1 MKKLSKYLLISA
13 LTLGL
18 VNPVFAQEETT
29 TEEEVTTEAVSDT
42 TVEETVDETVSDGL
56 DETEDVTDEITEAPA
71 QYVIE
76 NSSTRKFVFDNEEVV
91 PQPWEQVKDAAA
103 ATEAEDGL
111 KDMNI
116 EWGRLNTDLYSSD
129 EVVYEAGTPVFR
141 VVNHDTKNTSDFA
154 IFGTIT
160 YPGAETYGH
169 VAAQYVHSEGFTYV
183 ENAGTE
189 SVDVFTQAE
198 AFKSPALENAT
209 ARLNP
214 ALDDELPPLTE
225 QPLFT
230 ENAEGVFELTPKAD
244 EETTAEESEDTTA
257 EGDETSEESED
268 TTAEGDETLEES
280 EDTTAEGDETS
291 EETEDTTAEG
301 DETSEETEDTTAE
314 GDETSEETED
324 TTAEGDETSE
334 ETEDTTAEGDETSE
348 EAEEK
353 TYKVAEGDTL
363 NKIAKEFGVTVEAL
377 KAANNLTDDNI
388 FVGQTL
394 KIPAEGETED
404 TGNAEETPTLSVSQE
419 TSVITTT
426 TKDGKSLPQTGERN
440 ATIVIVGA
448 LVLAGLGVALIT
460 FNKKKDNK

>member
-1 MKKLSKYLLISA
+1 MEVLKMKKLSKYLLISA

-18 VNPVFAQEETT
+18 VNPVFAQEDTT
-29 TEEEVTTEAVSDT
+29 IDEEVPTEEVSDT
-42 TVEETVDETVSDGL
+42 TAEETVAETVSDGL
-56 DETEDVTDEITEAPA
+56 DETEDVTDEMTEATA
-71 QYVIE
+71 QYVIV
-76 NSSTRKFVFDNEEVV
+76 NSSTRKFVFDNEEVA

-116 EWGRLNTDLYSSD
+116 EWGRLNTDLYSGD
-129 EVVYEAGTPVFR
+129 EVLYEAGTPVFR

-169 VAAQYVHSEGFTYV
+169 VAAQYVDSEGFTYV
-183 ENAGTE
+183 EDAGTE

-198 AFKSPALENAT
+198 AFKSAILENAT
-209 ARLNP
+209 ERLNP
-214 ALDDELPPLTE
+214 ALDDELAALTE

-257 EGDETSEESED
+257 EGDETTEESED
-268 TTAEGDETLEES
+268 TTAEGDESTEES
-280 EDTTAEGDETS
+280 EDTTAEG
-291 EETEDTTAEG
+291 EETTVEG
-301 DETSEETEDTTAE
+301 DETAETTEETSSETSDESEATASEEQTHE
-314 GDETSEETED
+314 
-324 TTAEGDETSE
+324 
-334 ETEDTTAEGDETSE
+334 
-348 EAEEK
+348 
-353 TYKVAEGDTL
+353 VVEGDTL
-363 NKIAKEFGVTVEAL
+363 NKIAEKYGVTVEAL

-394 KIPAEGETED
+394 KIPAKGGNEGTTTTSED
-404 TGNAEETPTLSVSQE
+404 TPTQTETTTLAVSQE

>member
-29 TEEEVTTEAVSDT
+29 TEEEVPTEAVSDT
-42 TVEETVDETVSDGL
+42 TVEETIAETVSDGL
-56 DETEDVTDEITEAPA
+56 DETEDVTDEMTEATA
-71 QYVIE
+71 QYVIV
-76 NSSTRKFVFDNEEVV
+76 NSSTRKFVFDNEEVA

-116 EWGRLNTDLYSSD
+116 EWGRLNTDLYSGD
-129 EVVYEAGTPVFR
+129 EVLYEAGTPVFR

-154 IFGTIT
+154 VFGTIT

-169 VAAQYVHSEGFTYV
+169 VAAQYVDSEGFTYV
-183 ENAGTE
+183 EDAGTE

-198 AFKSPALENAT
+198 AFKSAILENAT
-209 ARLNP
+209 ERLNP
-214 ALDDELPPLTE
+214 TLDDELPPLTE

-230 ENAEGVFELTPKAD
+230 ENAEGVFELTPNAD
-244 EETTAEESEDTTA
+244 EETTAEGEETTDTTAEGDESTEESEDTTA
-257 EGDETSEESED
+257 EGDESTEESE
-268 TTAEGDETLEES
+268 E
-280 EDTTAEGDETS
+280 TTAEGDETS
-291 EETEDTTAEG
+291 ETTEETSSETSDESETTA
-301 DETSEETEDTTAE
+301 SEEQTHE
-314 GDETSEETED
+314 
-324 TTAEGDETSE
+324 
-334 ETEDTTAEGDETSE
+334 
-348 EAEEK
+348 
-353 TYKVAEGDTL
+353 VVEGDTL
-363 NKIAKEFGVTVEAL
+363 NKIAEKYGVTVEAL

-394 KIPAEGETED
+394 NIPAKGGNEGT
-404 TGNAEETPTLSVSQE
+404 TTAEETPTQTETTTLAVSQE

>member
-1 MKKLSKYLLISA
+1 MEVLKMKKLSKYLLISA

-18 VNPVFAQEETT
+18 VNPVFAQEDTT
-29 TEEEVTTEAVSDT
+29 IDEEVPTEEVSDT
-42 TVEETVDETVSDGL
+42 TAEETVAETVSDGL
-56 DETEDVTDEITEAPA
+56 DETEDVTDEMTEATA
-71 QYVIE
+71 QYVIV
-76 NSSTRKFVFDNEEVV
+76 NSSTRKFVFDNEEVA

-116 EWGRLNTDLYSSD
+116 EWGRLNTDLYSGD
-129 EVVYEAGTPVFR
+129 EVLYEAGTPVFR

-183 ENAGTE
+183 EDAGTE

-198 AFKSPALENAT
+198 AFKSAILENAT
-209 ARLNP
+209 ERLNP
-214 ALDDELPPLTE
+214 ALENELPALAE

-230 ENAEGVFELTPKAD
+230 ENAEGVYELTPKAD

-268 TTAEGDETLEES
+268 TTAEGDETS
-280 EDTTAEGDETS
+280 ETTEDTSAEGDETSETTAEGDETTETT
-291 EETEDTTAEG
+291 EETSSKTSAENETTASQEQ
-301 DETSEETEDTTAE
+301 
-314 GDETSEETED
+314 
-324 TTAEGDETSE
+324 
-334 ETEDTTAEGDETSE
+334 
-348 EAEEK
+348 
-353 TYKVAEGDTL
+353 TYDVVEGDTL
-363 NKIAKEFGVTVEAL
+363 NKIAEKHGVTVEAL
-377 KAANNLTDDNI
+377 KAANELTDDNI

-394 KIPAEGETED
+394 KIPAKGGNEGTTTTSED
-404 TGNAEETPTLSVSQE
+404 TPTQTETTTLAVSQE

>member
-1 MKKLSKYLLISA
+1 MKKFSKYLLISA

-29 TEEEVTTEAVSDT
+29 TEEEVPTEAVSDT
-42 TVEETVDETVSDGL
+42 TVEETIAETVSDGL
-56 DETEDVTDEITEAPA
+56 DETEDVTDEMTEATA
-71 QYVIE
+71 QYVIV
-76 NSSTRKFVFDNEEVV
+76 NSSTRKFVFDNEEVA

-116 EWGRLNTDLYSSD
+116 EWGRLNTDLYSGD
-129 EVVYEAGTPVFR
+129 GVLYEAGTPVFR

-169 VAAQYVHSEGFTYV
+169 VAAQYVVTEGFTYV
-183 ENAGTE
+183 EDAGTE

-198 AFKSPALENAT
+198 AFKSSILENAT
-209 ARLNP
+209 ERLNP
-214 ALDDELPPLTE
+214 TLADELPPLTE

-257 EGDETSEESED
+257 EGDEST
-268 TTAEGDETLEES
+268 EES

-291 EETEDTTAEG
+291 ETAEDTTAEGDESTEESEDTTVEGDETTEESEDTTAEG
-301 DETSEETEDTTAE
+301 DETTETTEETSSETSAESETTASEEQ
-314 GDETSEETED
+314 
-324 TTAEGDETSE
+324 
-334 ETEDTTAEGDETSE
+334 
-348 EAEEK
+348 
-353 TYKVAEGDTL
+353 TYKVVEGDTL
-363 NKIAKEFGVTVEAL
+363 NKIAEKYGVTVEEL

-394 KIPAEGETED
+394 KIPAKGGNEGT
-404 TGNAEETPTLSVSQE
+404 TTAEETPTQTETSTLAVSQE

>member
-42 TVEETVDETVSDGL
+42 TVEETVAETVSDGL
-56 DETEDVTDEITEAPA
+56 DEITEAPA

-129 EVVYEAGTPVFR
+129 QVVYEAGTPVFR

-169 VAAQYVHSEGFTYV
+169 VAAQYVDSEGFTYV
-183 ENAGTE
+183 EDAGTE

-257 EGDETSEESED
+257 EGDETSE
-268 TTAEGDETLEES
+268 TTEETS
-280 EDTTAEGDETS
+280 AEGDETS
-291 EETEDTTAEG
+291 ETTTEG
-301 DETSEETEDTTAE
+301 DETTETTEETSSETSAESETTASEEQ
-314 GDETSEETED
+314 
-324 TTAEGDETSE
+324 
-334 ETEDTTAEGDETSE
+334 
-348 EAEEK
+348 
-353 TYKVAEGDTL
+353 TYEVVEGDTL

-394 KIPAEGETED
+394 KIPAKGETED
-404 TGNAEETPTLSVSQE
+404 TTTAEETLTQAETTTLAVSQE

-448 LVLAGLGVALIT
+448 LVIAGLGVALIT

>member
-29 TEEEVTTEAVSDT
+29 TEEEVTNEAVSDT
-42 TVEETVDETVSDGL
+42 TVEETVAETVSDGL
-56 DETEDVTDEITEAPA
+56 DETEDVTDQVTEATA

-76 NSSTRKFVFDNEEVV
+76 NSSTRKFVFDNEEVA
-91 PQPWEQVKDAAA
+91 PQPWEQVQDAAA

-116 EWGRLNTDLYSSD
+116 EWGRLNTDLYSGD

-160 YPGAETYGH
+160 YPGAETFGH
-169 VAAQYVHSEGFTYV
+169 VAAQYVDSEGFTYV

-214 ALDDELPPLTE
+214 ALDNELPPLTE

-257 EGDETSEESED
+257 EGDETSE
-268 TTAEGDETLEES
+268 T
-280 EDTTAEGDETS
+280 
-291 EETEDTTAEG
+291 TEDTTAEG
-301 DETSEETEDTTAE
+301 DETSETTEDTTAE
-314 GDETSEETED
+314 GDETSETTEDTTAEDDETSEETED

>member
-18 VNPVFAQEETT
+18 VNPVFAQEDTT
-29 TEEEVTTEAVSDT
+29 IDKEVPTEEVSDT
-42 TVEETVDETVSDGL
+42 TAEETVAETVSDGL
-56 DETEDVTDEITEAPA
+56 DEVEDESEEEDMTEEVTEAPA
-71 QYVIE
+71 HYMIE

-103 ATEAEDGL
+103 ATEAEDDL

-116 EWGRLNTDLYSSD
+116 EWGRLNTDLYSGD
-129 EVVYEAGTPVFR
+129 EVLYEAGTPVFR

-183 ENAGTE
+183 EDAGTE

-198 AFKSPALENAT
+198 AFKSAILENAT
-209 ARLNP
+209 ERLNP
-214 ALDDELPPLTE
+214 ALVNELPALAE

-230 ENAEGVFELTPKAD
+230 KNAEGVYELTPKAN
-244 EETTAEESEDTTA
+244 EETTTEAEQTTAEENEDTTA
-257 EGDETSEESED
+257 EGDETSETTEG
-268 TTAEGDETLEES
+268 TTAEGETSSETSDES
-280 EDTTAEGDETS
+280 ETTT
-291 EETEDTTAEG
+291 
-301 DETSEETEDTTAE
+301 
-314 GDETSEETED
+314 
-324 TTAEGDETSE
+324 
-334 ETEDTTAEGDETSE
+334 
-348 EAEEK
+348 AEEK

-363 NKIAKEFGVTVEAL
+363 NKIAKEYGVTVEAL

-394 KIPAEGETED
+394 KIPAKDGNEGST
-404 TGNAEETPTLSVSQE
+404 TTAEETPTQTETTTLAVSQE

-460 FNKKKDNK
+460 FNNKKDNK

>member
-29 TEEEVTTEAVSDT
+29 TEEEVTNEAVSDT
-42 TVEETVDETVSDGL
+42 TVEETVAETVSDGL
-56 DETEDVTDEITEAPA
+56 DETEDVTDQVTEATA

-76 NSSTRKFVFDNEEVV
+76 NSSTRKFVFDNEEVA

-116 EWGRLNTDLYSSD
+116 EWGRLNTDLYSGD

-141 VVNHDTKNTSDFA
+141 VVNHGTKNTSDFA

-160 YPGAETYGH
+160 YPGAETFGH
-169 VAAQYVHSEGFTYV
+169 VAAQYVDSEGFTYV
-183 ENAGTE
+183 EDAGTE

-198 AFKSPALENAT
+198 AFKSSALENAT

-225 QPLFT
+225 QLLFT
-230 ENAEGVFELTPKAD
+230 ENAEGVFELTPKVD

-257 EGDETSEESED
+257 EGDETSE
-268 TTAEGDETLEES
+268 TTEETS
-280 EDTTAEGDETS
+280 AEGDETS
-291 EETEDTTAEG
+291 ET
-301 DETSEETEDTTAE
+301 
-314 GDETSEETED
+314 
-324 TTAEGDETSE
+324 
-334 ETEDTTAEGDETSE
+334 TEDTTAEGDETSE
-348 EAEEK
+348 EAEDTTAEGDETSETTEETSAEGDETSEEAEDTTAEGDETSETTEETSAEGDETSEEAEEK
-353 TYKVAEGDTL
+353 TYVVAEGDTL

-394 KIPAEGETED
+394 KIPAKGETED

>member
-42 TVEETVDETVSDGL
+42 TVEETVAETVSDGL
-56 DETEDVTDEITEAPA
+56 DEITEAPA

-129 EVVYEAGTPVFR
+129 QVVYEAGTPVFR

-169 VAAQYVHSEGFTYV
+169 VAAQYVDSEGFTYV
-183 ENAGTE
+183 EDAGTE

-257 EGDETSEESED
+257 EGDETSE
-268 TTAEGDETLEES
+268 TTEETS
-280 EDTTAEGDETS
+280 AEGDETS
-291 EETEDTTAEG
+291 ETTTEG
-301 DETSEETEDTTAE
+301 DETTETTEETSSETSAESETTASEEQ
-314 GDETSEETED
+314 
-324 TTAEGDETSE
+324 
-334 ETEDTTAEGDETSE
+334 
-348 EAEEK
+348 
-353 TYKVAEGDTL
+353 TYEVVEGDTL

-394 KIPAEGETED
+394 KIPAKGETED
-404 TGNAEETPTLSVSQE
+404 TTTAEETLTQAETTTLAVSQE

>member
-1 MKKLSKYLLISA
+1 MKKISKYLLISA

-42 TVEETVDETVSDGL
+42 TVEETVAETVSDGL
-56 DETEDVTDEITEAPA
+56 DETEEVTEATA
-71 QYVIE
+71 QYVIV
-76 NSSTRKFVFDNEEVV
+76 NSSTRKFVFDNEEVA

-116 EWGRLNTDLYSSD
+116 EWGRLNTDLYSGD

-160 YPGAETYGH
+160 YPGAETFGH
-169 VAAQYVHSEGFTYV
+169 VAAQYVDSEGFTYV
-183 ENAGTE
+183 EDAGTE

-214 ALDDELPPLTE
+214 ALDNELPPLTE

-230 ENAEGVFELTPKAD
+230 ENAEGVFELTPKEN
-244 EETTAEESEDTTA
+244 EETTV
-257 EGDETSEESED
+257 
-268 TTAEGDETLEES
+268 EES

-301 DETSEETEDTTAE
+301 DETSEESEDTTAE
-314 GDETSEETED
+314 GDETSETTEETSSETSAESE
-324 TTAEGDETSE
+324 TTASE
-334 ETEDTTAEGDETSE
+334 EQ
-348 EAEEK
+348 

-363 NKIAKEFGVTVEAL
+363 NKIAKEYGVTVEAL

-404 TGNAEETPTLSVSQE
+404 TGNAEETPTQTETTTLSVSQE

>member
-1 MKKLSKYLLISA
+1 MEVLKMKKLSKYLLISA

-18 VNPVFAQEETT
+18 VNPVFAQEDTT
-29 TEEEVTTEAVSDT
+29 IDEEVPTEEVSDT
-42 TVEETVDETVSDGL
+42 TAEETVAETVSDGL
-56 DETEDVTDEITEAPA
+56 DETEDVTDEMTEATA
-71 QYVIE
+71 QYVIV
-76 NSSTRKFVFDNEEVV
+76 NSSTRKFVFDNEEVA

-116 EWGRLNTDLYSSD
+116 EWGRLNTDLYSGD
-129 EVVYEAGTPVFR
+129 EVLYEAGTPVFR

-183 ENAGTE
+183 EDAGTE

-198 AFKSPALENAT
+198 AFKSAILENAT
-209 ARLNP
+209 ERLNP
-214 ALDDELPPLTE
+214 ALENELPALAE

-268 TTAEGDETLEES
+268 TTAEGDETS
-280 EDTTAEGDETS
+280 ETTEDTSAEGDETSETTAEGDETTETT
-291 EETEDTTAEG
+291 EETSSKTSAENETTASQEQ
-301 DETSEETEDTTAE
+301 
-314 GDETSEETED
+314 
-324 TTAEGDETSE
+324 
-334 ETEDTTAEGDETSE
+334 
-348 EAEEK
+348 
-353 TYKVAEGDTL
+353 TYDVVEGDTL
-363 NKIAKEFGVTVEAL
+363 NKIAEKHGVTVEAL
-377 KAANNLTDDNI
+377 KAANELTDDNI

-394 KIPAEGETED
+394 KIPAKGGNEGTTTTSED
-404 TGNAEETPTLSVSQE
+404 TPTQTETTTLAVSQE

>member
-1 MKKLSKYLLISA
+1 MEVLKMKKLSKYLLISA

-18 VNPVFAQEETT
+18 VNPVFAQEDTT
-29 TEEEVTTEAVSDT
+29 IDEEVPTEEVSDT
-42 TVEETVDETVSDGL
+42 TAEETVAETVSDGL
-56 DETEDVTDEITEAPA
+56 DETEDVTDEMTEATA
-71 QYVIE
+71 QYVIV
-76 NSSTRKFVFDNEEVV
+76 NSSTRKFVFDNEEVA

-116 EWGRLNTDLYSSD
+116 EWGRLNTDLYSGD
-129 EVVYEAGTPVFR
+129 EVLYEAGTPVFR

-183 ENAGTE
+183 EDACTE
-189 SVDVFTQAE
+189 SLDVFTQAE
-198 AFKSPALENAT
+198 AFKSAILENAT
-209 ARLNP
+209 ERLNP
-214 ALDDELPPLTE
+214 ALENELPALAE

-268 TTAEGDETLEES
+268 TTAEGDETS
-280 EDTTAEGDETS
+280 ETTEDTSAEGDETSETTAEGDETTETT
-291 EETEDTTAEG
+291 EETSSKTSAENETTASQEQ
-301 DETSEETEDTTAE
+301 
-314 GDETSEETED
+314 
-324 TTAEGDETSE
+324 
-334 ETEDTTAEGDETSE
+334 
-348 EAEEK
+348 
-353 TYKVAEGDTL
+353 TYDVVEGDTL
-363 NKIAKEFGVTVEAL
+363 NKIAEKHGVTVEAL
-377 KAANNLTDDNI
+377 KAANELTDDNI

-394 KIPAEGETED
+394 KIPAKGGNEGTTTTSED
-404 TGNAEETPTLSVSQE
+404 TPTQTETTTLAVSQE

>member
-1 MKKLSKYLLISA
+1 MEVLKMKKLSKYLLISA

-18 VNPVFAQEETT
+18 VNPVFAQEDTT
-29 TEEEVTTEAVSDT
+29 IDEEVPTEEVSDT
-42 TVEETVDETVSDGL
+42 TAEETVAETVSDGL
-56 DETEDVTDEITEAPA
+56 DETEDVTDEMTEATA
-71 QYVIE
+71 QYVIV
-76 NSSTRKFVFDNEEVV
+76 NSSTRKFVFDNEEVA

-116 EWGRLNTDLYSSD
+116 EWGRLNTDLYSGD
-129 EVVYEAGTPVFR
+129 EVLYEAGTPVFR

-183 ENAGTE
+183 EDAGTE

-198 AFKSPALENAT
+198 AFKSAILENAT
-209 ARLNP
+209 ERLNP
-214 ALDDELPPLTE
+214 ALENELPALAE

-268 TTAEGDETLEES
+268 TTAEGDETS
-280 EDTTAEGDETS
+280 ETTEDTSAEGDETSETTAEGDETTETT
-291 EETEDTTAEG
+291 EETSSETSAENETTASQEQ
-301 DETSEETEDTTAE
+301 
-314 GDETSEETED
+314 
-324 TTAEGDETSE
+324 
-334 ETEDTTAEGDETSE
+334 
-348 EAEEK
+348 
-353 TYKVAEGDTL
+353 TYDVVEGDTL
-363 NKIAKEFGVTVEAL
+363 NKIAEKHGVTVEAL
-377 KAANNLTDDNI
+377 KAANELTDDNI

-394 KIPAEGETED
+394 KIPAKGGNEGTTTTSED
-404 TGNAEETPTLSVSQE
+404 TPTQTETTTLAVSQE

>member
-42 TVEETVDETVSDGL
+42 TVEETVAETVSDGL
-56 DETEDVTDEITEAPA
+56 DETEDVTDEIIEAPA

-76 NSSTRKFVFDNEEVV
+76 NSSTRKFVFDNEEVA

-169 VAAQYVHSEGFTYV
+169 VAAQYVDSEGFTYI
-183 ENAGTE
+183 EDAGTE

-198 AFKSPALENAT
+198 AFKSAALENAT

-214 ALDDELPPLTE
+214 ALDNELPPLTE

-230 ENAEGVFELTPKAD
+230 ENAEGVFELTPKEN
-244 EETTAEESEDTTA
+244 EETTVEESEDTTA
-257 EGDETSEESED
+257 EGDESTEESEE
-268 TTAEGDETLEES
+268 TTAEGDESTEEP

-291 EETEDTTAEG
+291 ETTEETSSETSAESETTA
-301 DETSEETEDTTAE
+301 SEEQ
-314 GDETSEETED
+314 
-324 TTAEGDETSE
+324 
-334 ETEDTTAEGDETSE
+334 
-348 EAEEK
+348 

-363 NKIAKEFGVTVEAL
+363 NKIAKEYGVTVEAL

-404 TGNAEETPTLSVSQE
+404 TGNAEETPTQTETTTLSVSQE

>member
-1 MKKLSKYLLISA
+1 MEVLKMKKLSKYLLISA

-18 VNPVFAQEETT
+18 VNPVFAQEDTT
-29 TEEEVTTEAVSDT
+29 IDEEVPTEEVSDT
-42 TVEETVDETVSDGL
+42 TAEETVAETVSDGL
-56 DETEDVTDEITEAPA
+56 DETEDVTDEMTEATA
-71 QYVIE
+71 QYVIV
-76 NSSTRKFVFDNEEVV
+76 NSSTRKFVFDNEEVA

-116 EWGRLNTDLYSSD
+116 EWGRLNTDLYSGD
-129 EVVYEAGTPVFR
+129 EVLYEAGTPVFR

-183 ENAGTE
+183 EDAGTE

-198 AFKSPALENAT
+198 AFKSAILENAT
-209 ARLNP
+209 ERLNP
-214 ALDDELPPLTE
+214 ALENELPALAE

-230 ENAEGVFELTPKAD
+230 ENAEGVYELTPKAD
-244 EETTAEESEDTTA
+244 EETTTEAEQTTA
-257 EGDETSEESED
+257 
-268 TTAEGDETLEES
+268 
-280 EDTTAEGDETS
+280 

-301 DETSEETEDTTAE
+301 DETSETTEGTTAE
-314 GDETSEETED
+314 GDETTEESED
-324 TTAEGDETSE
+324 TTVEGDETSE
-334 ETEDTTAEGDETSE
+334 TTEGTTAEGETSSE
-348 EAEEK
+348 TSDESETTTAEEK
-353 TYKVAEGDTL
+353 TYKVAKGDTL
-363 NKIAKEFGVTVEAL
+363 NKIAKEYGVTVEAL

-394 KIPAEGETED
+394 KIPAKDGNEGT
-404 TGNAEETPTLSVSQE
+404 TTTAEETPTQTETTTLAVSQE

>member
-29 TEEEVTTEAVSDT
+29 TDEEVPTEAVSSDT
-42 TVEETVDETVSDGL
+42 TVEETIAETVSDGL
-56 DETEDVTDEITEAPA
+56 DETEDATDEMTEATA
-71 QYVIE
+71 QYVIV
-76 NSSTRKFVFDNEEVV
+76 NSSTRKFVFDNEEVA

-116 EWGRLNTDLYSSD
+116 EWGRLNTDLYSGD
-129 EVVYEAGTPVFR
+129 EVLYEAGTPVFR

-169 VAAQYVHSEGFTYV
+169 VAAQYVDTEGFTYV
-183 ENAGTE
+183 EDAGTK

-198 AFKSPALENAT
+198 AFKSATLENAT
-209 ARLNP
+209 ERLNP

-268 TTAEGDETLEES
+268 TTAEGDETS
-280 EDTTAEGDETS
+280 ETTEDTSAEGDETSETTAEGDET
-291 EETEDTTAEG
+291 TETTAEG
-301 DETSEETEDTTAE
+301 DETAETTEETSSETSAESETTASQE
-314 GDETSEETED
+314 Q
-324 TTAEGDETSE
+324 
-334 ETEDTTAEGDETSE
+334 
-348 EAEEK
+348 
-353 TYKVAEGDTL
+353 TYDVVEGDTL
-363 NKIAKEFGVTVEAL
+363 NKIAEKHGVTVEAL
-377 KAANNLTDDNI
+377 KAANELTDDNI

-394 KIPAEGETED
+394 KIPAKGENEGTTTTSED
-404 TGNAEETPTLSVSQE
+404 TPTQTETTTLAVSQE

>member
-29 TEEEVTTEAVSDT
+29 TEEEFTTEAVSDT
-42 TVEETVDETVSDGL
+42 TVEETVAETVSDGL
-56 DETEDVTDEITEAPA
+56 DETEDVTDEITDAPA

-103 ATEAEDGL
+103 VTEAEDGL

-116 EWGRLNTDLYSSD
+116 EWGRLNTDLYISD

-169 VAAQYVHSEGFTYV
+169 VAAQYVDSEGFTYV

-230 ENAEGVFELTPKAD
+230 ENAEGVFELTPKVD

-257 EGDETSEESED
+257 EGDETSEETEE
-268 TTAEGDETLEES
+268 TTAEGDETSEES

-291 EETEDTTAEG
+291 EE
-301 DETSEETEDTTAE
+301 S
-314 GDETSEETED
+314 
-324 TTAEGDETSE
+324 
-334 ETEDTTAEGDETSE
+334 
-348 EAEEK
+348 EEK

>member
-1 MKKLSKYLLISA
+1 MISIKVYGGPKMKKLSKYLLISA

-42 TVEETVDETVSDGL
+42 TVEETVAETVSDGL
-56 DETEDVTDEITEAPA
+56 DETEEVTEATA
-71 QYVIE
+71 QYVIV
-76 NSSTRKFVFDNEEVV
+76 NSSTRKFVFDNEEVA

-116 EWGRLNTDLYSSD
+116 EWGRLNTDLHSGD

-169 VAAQYVHSEGFTYV
+169 VAAQYVDSEGFTYV
-183 ENAGTE
+183 EDAGTE

-198 AFKSPALENAT
+198 AFKSAALENAT

-214 ALDDELPPLTE
+214 ALDNELPPLTE

-230 ENAEGVFELTPKAD
+230 ENAEGVFELTPEEN
-244 EETTAEESEDTTA
+244 EETTVEESEDTTA
-257 EGDETSEESED
+257 EGDESTEESEE
-268 TTAEGDETLEES
+268 TTAEGDESTEEP

-291 EETEDTTAEG
+291 ETTEETSSETSAESETTA
-301 DETSEETEDTTAE
+301 SEEQ
-314 GDETSEETED
+314 
-324 TTAEGDETSE
+324 
-334 ETEDTTAEGDETSE
+334 
-348 EAEEK
+348 

-363 NKIAKEFGVTVEAL
+363 NKIAKEYGVTVEAL

-404 TGNAEETPTLSVSQE
+404 TGNAEETPTQTETTTLSVSQE

>member
-18 VNPVFAQEETT
+18 VNPVFAQEDTT
-29 TEEEVTTEAVSDT
+29 IDEEVSTEEVSDT
-42 TVEETVDETVSDGL
+42 TVEETVAETVSDGL
-56 DETEDVTDEITEAPA
+56 DETEDVTDEMTEAPA
-71 QYVIE
+71 HYMIE
-76 NSSTRKFVFDNEEVV
+76 NSSTRKFVFDNEEVA

-116 EWGRLNTDLYSSD
+116 EWGRLNTDLYSGD
-129 EVVYEAGTPVFR
+129 EVLYEAGTPVFR

-160 YPGAETYGH
+160 YPVAETYGH

-183 ENAGTE
+183 EDAGTE

-198 AFKSPALENAT
+198 AFKSAILENAT
-209 ARLNP
+209 ERLNP
-214 ALDDELPPLTE
+214 ALENELPALAE

-230 ENAEGVFELTPKAD
+230 ENAEGVYELTPKAD
-244 EETTAEESEDTTA
+244 EETTTEAEQTTAEETKGTTA
-257 EGDETSEESED
+257 EGDETTEESED
-268 TTAEGDETLEES
+268 TTV
-280 EDTTAEGDETS
+280 EGDETS
-291 EETEDTTAEG
+291 ETTEGTTSEG
-301 DETSEETEDTTAE
+301 ETSS
-314 GDETSEETED
+314 ETSDESET
-324 TTAEGDETSE
+324 TT
-334 ETEDTTAEGDETSE
+334 
-348 EAEEK
+348 AEEK

-363 NKIAKEFGVTVEAL
+363 NKIAKEYGVTVEAL

-394 KIPAEGETED
+394 KIPAKDGNEGT
-404 TGNAEETPTLSVSQE
+404 TTTAEETPTQTKTTTVAVSQE

>member
-13 LTLGL
+13 MTLGL

-29 TEEEVTTEAVSDT
+29 TEEEVPTEAVSDT
-42 TVEETVDETVSDGL
+42 RVEETMAETVSDGL
-56 DETEDVTDEITEAPA
+56 DETEDVTDEMTEATA
-71 QYVIE
+71 QYVIV
-76 NSSTRKFVFDNEEVV
+76 NSSTRKFVFDNEEVA

-116 EWGRLNTDLYSSD
+116 EWGRLNTDLYSGD
-129 EVVYEAGTPVFR
+129 KVIYEAGTPVFR

-169 VAAQYVHSEGFTYV
+169 VAAQYVDSEGFTYV
-183 ENAGTE
+183 EDAGTE

-198 AFKSPALENAT
+198 AFKSAILENAT
-209 ARLNP
+209 ERLNP
-214 ALDDELPPLTE
+214 VLDDELPPLTE

-257 EGDETSEESED
+257 EGDESTEESED
-268 TTAEGDETLEES
+268 TNAEGDESTEES

-291 EETEDTTAEG
+291 ETTEETSSETSAESETTA
-301 DETSEETEDTTAE
+301 SEEQ
-314 GDETSEETED
+314 
-324 TTAEGDETSE
+324 
-334 ETEDTTAEGDETSE
+334 
-348 EAEEK
+348 
-353 TYKVAEGDTL
+353 TYEVVEGDTL
-363 NKIAKEFGVTVEAL
+363 NKIAEKHGVTVEAL

-394 KIPAEGETED
+394 KIPAKDGNEGT
-404 TGNAEETPTLSVSQE
+404 TTTTEETPTQTETTTLAVSQE

-460 FNKKKDNK
+460 FNKKKR

>member
-1 MKKLSKYLLISA
+1 MKKFSKYLLISA

-29 TEEEVTTEAVSDT
+29 TEEEVPTEAVSDT
-42 TVEETVDETVSDGL
+42 TVEETIAETVSDGL
-56 DETEDVTDEITEAPA
+56 DETEDVTDEMTEATA
-71 QYVIE
+71 QYVIV
-76 NSSTRKFVFDNEEVV
+76 NSSTRKFVFDNEEVA

-116 EWGRLNTDLYSSD
+116 EWGRLNTDLYSGD
-129 EVVYEAGTPVFR
+129 EVLYEAGTPVFR

-169 VAAQYVHSEGFTYV
+169 VAAQYVDTEGFTYV
-183 ENAGTE
+183 EDAGTE

-198 AFKSPALENAT
+198 AFKSAILENAT
-209 ARLNP
+209 ERLNP
-214 ALDDELPPLTE
+214 ALDDELAALTE

-257 EGDETSEESED
+257 EGDEST
-268 TTAEGDETLEES
+268 EES

-291 EETEDTTAEG
+291 ETGEETTVEGDETTEESEDTTAEGEETTETTAEG
-301 DETSEETEDTTAE
+301 DETTETTEETSSEASDESEATASEEQTHE
-314 GDETSEETED
+314 
-324 TTAEGDETSE
+324 
-334 ETEDTTAEGDETSE
+334 
-348 EAEEK
+348 
-353 TYKVAEGDTL
+353 VVEGDTL
-363 NKIAKEFGVTVEAL
+363 NKIAEKHGVTVEAL

-394 KIPAEGETED
+394 KIPAKGGNEGT
-404 TGNAEETPTLSVSQE
+404 TTAEETPTQTETTTLAVSQE

>member
-18 VNPVFAQEETT
+18 VNPVFAQEDTT
-29 TEEEVTTEAVSDT
+29 IDEEVPTEEVSDT
-42 TVEETVDETVSDGL
+42 TAEETVAETVSDGL
-56 DETEDVTDEITEAPA
+56 DETEDVTDEMTEATA
-71 QYVIE
+71 QYVIV
-76 NSSTRKFVFDNEEVV
+76 NSSTRKFVFDNEEVA

-116 EWGRLNTDLYSSD
+116 EWGRLNTDLYSGD
-129 EVVYEAGTPVFR
+129 EVLYEAGTPVFR

-183 ENAGTE
+183 EDAGTE

-198 AFKSPALENAT
+198 AFKSAILENAT
-209 ARLNP
+209 ERLNP
-214 ALDDELPPLTE
+214 ALENELPALAE

-268 TTAEGDETLEES
+268 TTAEGDEMS
-280 EDTTAEGDETS
+280 ETTEDTSAEGDETSETTAEGDETTETT
-291 EETEDTTAEG
+291 EETSSETSAENETTASQEQ
-301 DETSEETEDTTAE
+301 
-314 GDETSEETED
+314 
-324 TTAEGDETSE
+324 
-334 ETEDTTAEGDETSE
+334 
-348 EAEEK
+348 
-353 TYKVAEGDTL
+353 TYDVVEGDTL
-363 NKIAKEFGVTVEAL
+363 NKIAEKHGVTVEAL
-377 KAANNLTDDNI
+377 KAANELTDDNI

-394 KIPAEGETED
+394 KIPAKGGNEGTTTTSED
-404 TGNAEETPTLSVSQE
+404 TPTQTETTTLAVSQE

>member
-29 TEEEVTTEAVSDT
+29 TEEEVTTEAVSDI
-42 TVEETVDETVSDGL
+42 TVEETVAETVSDGL
-56 DETEDVTDEITEAPA
+56 DETEDVTDEITDAPA

-103 ATEAEDGL
+103 VTEAEDGL

-116 EWGRLNTDLYSSD
+116 EWGRLNTDLYISD

-160 YPGAETYGH
+160 YPGAETFGH
-169 VAAQYVHSEGFTYV
+169 VAAQYVDSEGFTYV
-183 ENAGTE
+183 EDAGTE

-225 QPLFT
+225 QLLFT
-230 ENAEGVFELTPKAD
+230 ENAEGVFELTPKEN
-244 EETTAEESEDTTA
+244 EETTVEESEDTTA
-257 EGDETSEESED
+257 EGDETSEETEE
-268 TTAEGDETLEES
+268 TTAEGDETSEES

-301 DETSEETEDTTAE
+301 DETSETTE
-314 GDETSEETED
+314 ETS
-324 TTAEGDETSE
+324 
-334 ETEDTTAEGDETSE
+334 AEGDETSE
-348 EAEEK
+348 EAEEQ
-353 TYKVAEGDTL
+353 TYEVVEGDTL
-363 NKIAKEFGVTVEAL
+363 NKIAKKHGVTVEAL

-394 KIPAEGETED
+394 KIPAKGETED
-404 TGNAEETPTLSVSQE
+404 TGNAEETPALSVSQE

>member
-29 TEEEVTTEAVSDT
+29 TDEEVPTEAVSDT
-42 TVEETVDETVSDGL
+42 TVEETIAETVSDGL
-56 DETEDVTDEITEAPA
+56 DETEDATGEMTEATA
-71 QYVIE
+71 QYVIV

-103 ATEAEDGL
+103 VTEAEDGL

-116 EWGRLNTDLYSSD
+116 EWGRLNTDLYISD

-169 VAAQYVHSEGFTYV
+169 VAAQYVDSEGFTYI
-183 ENAGTE
+183 EDAGTE

-198 AFKSPALENAT
+198 AFKSAALENAT

-230 ENAEGVFELTPKAD
+230 ENAEGVFELTPKEN
-244 EETTAEESEDTTA
+244 EETTVEESEDTTA
-257 EGDETSEESED
+257 EGDESTEESEE
-268 TTAEGDETLEES
+268 TTAEGDESTEEP

-291 EETEDTTAEG
+291 ETTEETSSETSAESETTA
-301 DETSEETEDTTAE
+301 SEEQ
-314 GDETSEETED
+314 
-324 TTAEGDETSE
+324 
-334 ETEDTTAEGDETSE
+334 
-348 EAEEK
+348 

-363 NKIAKEFGVTVEAL
+363 NKIAKEYGVTVEAL

-404 TGNAEETPTLSVSQE
+404 TGNAEETPTQTETTTLSVSQE

>member
-29 TEEEVTTEAVSDT
+29 TEEEVATEAVSDT
-42 TVEETVDETVSDGL
+42 TVAETVSDGL
-56 DETEDVTDEITEAPA
+56 DEITEAPA

-91 PQPWEQVKDAAA
+91 PQPWKQVKDAAA

-129 EVVYEAGTPVFR
+129 QVVYEAGTPVFR

-169 VAAQYVHSEGFTYV
+169 VAAQYVDSEGFTYV
-183 ENAGTE
+183 EDAGTE

-198 AFKSPALENAT
+198 AFKSAALENAT

-244 EETTAEESEDTTA
+244 EETTSEESEDTTA
-257 EGDETSEESED
+257 EGDETSE
-268 TTAEGDETLEES
+268 TTEETSAEGDETSEES
-280 EDTTAEGDETS
+280 EDTSAESDETS
-291 EETEDTTAEG
+291 EETEDTTAES
-301 DETSEETEDTTAE
+301 DETSETTTE
-314 GDETSEETED
+314 GDETTETTEETSSETSAESETTASEEQ
-324 TTAEGDETSE
+324 
-334 ETEDTTAEGDETSE
+334 
-348 EAEEK
+348 
-353 TYKVAEGDTL
+353 TYEVVEGDTL

-377 KAANNLTDDNI
+377 KVANNLTDDNI

-394 KIPAEGETED
+394 KIPAKGETED
-404 TGNAEETPTLSVSQE
+404 TTTAEETLTQAETTTLAVSQE

>member
-1 MKKLSKYLLISA
+1 MEVLKMKKLSKYLLISA

-18 VNPVFAQEETT
+18 VNPVFAQEDTT
-29 TEEEVTTEAVSDT
+29 IDEEVPTEEVSDT
-42 TVEETVDETVSDGL
+42 TAEETVAETVSDGL
-56 DETEDVTDEITEAPA
+56 DETEDVTDEMTEATA
-71 QYVIE
+71 QYVIV
-76 NSSTRKFVFDNEEVV
+76 NSSTRKFVFDNEEVA

-116 EWGRLNTDLYSSD
+116 EWGRLNTDLYSGD
-129 EVVYEAGTPVFR
+129 EVLYEAGTPVFR

-183 ENAGTE
+183 EDAGTE

-198 AFKSPALENAT
+198 AFKSAILENAT
-209 ARLNP
+209 ERLNP
-214 ALDDELPPLTE
+214 ALENELPALAE

-230 ENAEGVFELTPKAD
+230 ENAEGVYELTPKAD
-244 EETTAEESEDTTA
+244 EETTTEAEQTTA
-257 EGDETSEESED
+257 
-268 TTAEGDETLEES
+268 
-280 EDTTAEGDETS
+280 

-301 DETSEETEDTTAE
+301 DETSETTEGTTAE
-314 GDETSEETED
+314 GDETTEESED
-324 TTAEGDETSE
+324 TTVEGDETSE
-334 ETEDTTAEGDETSE
+334 TTEGTTAEGETSSE
-348 EAEEK
+348 TSDESETTTAEEK

-363 NKIAKEFGVTVEAL
+363 NKIAKEYGVTVEAL

-394 KIPAEGETED
+394 KIPAKDGNEGT
-404 TGNAEETPTLSVSQE
+404 TTTTAEETPTQTETTTLAVSQE

>member
-56 DETEDVTDEITEAPA
+56 DETEDVIDEMTEAPA

-169 VAAQYVHSEGFTYV
+169 VAAQYVDSEGFTYV
-183 ENAGTE
+183 EDAGTE

-198 AFKSPALENAT
+198 AFKSAALENAT

-230 ENAEGVFELTPKAD
+230 GNAEGVFELTPKENEETTVEESEDTTAEGD
-244 EETTAEESEDTTA
+244 ESTEESEETTAEGDESTEEAEDTTAEGDESTEESEDTTA
-257 EGDETSEESED
+257 EGDETTETTTEDDETAETTEETSSETSAESETTASEEQ
-268 TTAEGDETLEES
+268 
-280 EDTTAEGDETS
+280 
-291 EETEDTTAEG
+291 
-301 DETSEETEDTTAE
+301 
-314 GDETSEETED
+314 
-324 TTAEGDETSE
+324 
-334 ETEDTTAEGDETSE
+334 
-348 EAEEK
+348 

-404 TGNAEETPTLSVSQE
+404 TGNAEETPTQTETTTLAVSQE

>member
-29 TEEEVTTEAVSDT
+29 TEEEVPTEAVSDT
-42 TVEETVDETVSDGL
+42 MVEETIAETVSDGL
-56 DETEDVTDEITEAPA
+56 DETEDVTDEMTEATA
-71 QYVIE
+71 QYVIV
-76 NSSTRKFVFDNEEVV
+76 NSSTRKFVFDNEEVA

-116 EWGRLNTDLYSSD
+116 EWGRLNTDLYSGD
-129 EVVYEAGTPVFR
+129 EVLYEAGTPVFR

-154 IFGTIT
+154 VFGTIT

-169 VAAQYVHSEGFTYV
+169 VAAQYVDSEGFTYV
-183 ENAGTE
+183 EDAGTE

-198 AFKSPALENAT
+198 AFKSAILENAT
-209 ARLNP
+209 ERLNP
-214 ALDDELPPLTE
+214 TLDDELPPLTE

-257 EGDETSEESED
+257 EGDESTEESEDTTAEGDESTEESEDTTAEGDESTEESED
-268 TTAEGDETLEES
+268 TTAEGDETTETTEETSSETSAES
-280 EDTTAEGDETS
+280 ETTAS
-291 EETEDTTAEG
+291 EEQ
-301 DETSEETEDTTAE
+301 
-314 GDETSEETED
+314 
-324 TTAEGDETSE
+324 
-334 ETEDTTAEGDETSE
+334 
-348 EAEEK
+348 
-353 TYKVAEGDTL
+353 TYKVVEGDTL
-363 NKIAKEFGVTVEAL
+363 NKIAEKYGVTVEEL

-394 KIPAEGETED
+394 KIPAKGGNEGT
-404 TGNAEETPTLSVSQE
+404 TTAEETPTQTTTLAVSQE

>member
-1 MKKLSKYLLISA
+1 MKKFSKYLLISA

-29 TEEEVTTEAVSDT
+29 TEEEVPTEAVSDT
-42 TVEETVDETVSDGL
+42 TVEETIAETVSDGL
-56 DETEDVTDEITEAPA
+56 DETEDVTDEMTEATA
-71 QYVIE
+71 QYVIV
-76 NSSTRKFVFDNEEVV
+76 NSSTRKFVFDNEEVA

-116 EWGRLNTDLYSSD
+116 EWGRLNTNLYSGD
-129 EVVYEAGTPVFR
+129 EVLYEAGTPVFR

-154 IFGTIT
+154 VFGTIT

-169 VAAQYVHSEGFTYV
+169 VAAQYVDSEGFTYV
-183 ENAGTE
+183 EDAGTE

-198 AFKSPALENAT
+198 AFKSAILENAT
-209 ARLNP
+209 ERLNP
-214 ALDDELPPLTE
+214 TLDDELPPLTE

-230 ENAEGVFELTPKAD
+230 ENAEGVFELTPNAD
-244 EETTAEESEDTTA
+244 EETTAEGEETTDTTAEGDESTEESEDTTA
-257 EGDETSEESED
+257 ESDEATEESEE
-268 TTAEGDETLEES
+268 TTAEGDETTETTEETSSETSAES
-280 EDTTAEGDETS
+280 ETTAS
-291 EETEDTTAEG
+291 EEQ
-301 DETSEETEDTTAE
+301 
-314 GDETSEETED
+314 
-324 TTAEGDETSE
+324 
-334 ETEDTTAEGDETSE
+334 
-348 EAEEK
+348 
-353 TYKVAEGDTL
+353 TYKVVEGDTL
-363 NKIAKEFGVTVEAL
+363 NKIAEKYGVTVEEL

-394 KIPAEGETED
+394 KIPAKGGNEGT
-404 TGNAEETPTLSVSQE
+404 TTAEETPTQTTTLAVSQE

>member
-29 TEEEVTTEAVSDT
+29 TEEEVTTEAVSDI
-42 TVEETVDETVSDGL
+42 TVEETVAETVSDGL
-56 DETEDVTDEITEAPA
+56 DETEDVTDEITDAPA

-129 EVVYEAGTPVFR
+129 EVVYEVGTPVFR

-169 VAAQYVHSEGFTYV
+169 VAAQYVDSEGFTYV
-183 ENAGTE
+183 EDAGTE
-189 SVDVFTQAE
+189 SVDVFTQTE
-198 AFKSPALENAT
+198 AFKSAALENAT

-257 EGDETSEESED
+257 EGDETSE
-268 TTAEGDETLEES
+268 T
-280 EDTTAEGDETS
+280 
-291 EETEDTTAEG
+291 TEDTTAEG
-301 DETSEETEDTTAE
+301 DETSETTEDTTAE
-314 GDETSEETED
+314 GDETSETTEETSSETSAESE
-324 TTAEGDETSE
+324 TTASE
-334 ETEDTTAEGDETSE
+334 EQ
-348 EAEEK
+348 

-363 NKIAKEFGVTVEAL
+363 NKIAKEYGVTVEAL

-404 TGNAEETPTLSVSQE
+404 TGNAEETPTQTETTTLSVSQE

>member
-18 VNPVFAQEETT
+18 VNPVFAQEDTT
-29 TEEEVTTEAVSDT
+29 IDEEVPTEEVSDT
-42 TVEETVDETVSDGL
+42 TAEETVAETVSDGL
-56 DETEDVTDEITEAPA
+56 DETEDVTDEMTEATA
-71 QYVIE
+71 QYVIV
-76 NSSTRKFVFDNEEVV
+76 NSSTRKFVFDNEEVA

-116 EWGRLNTDLYSSD
+116 EWGRLNTDLYSGD
-129 EVVYEAGTPVFR
+129 EVLYEAGTPVFR

-183 ENAGTE
+183 EDAGTE

-198 AFKSPALENAT
+198 AFKSAILENAT
-209 ARLNP
+209 ERLNP
-214 ALDDELPPLTE
+214 ALENELPALAE

-268 TTAEGDETLEES
+268 TTAEGDETS
-280 EDTTAEGDETS
+280 ETTEDTSAEGDETSETTAEGDETTETT
-291 EETEDTTAEG
+291 EETSSETSAENETTASQEQ
-301 DETSEETEDTTAE
+301 
-314 GDETSEETED
+314 
-324 TTAEGDETSE
+324 
-334 ETEDTTAEGDETSE
+334 
-348 EAEEK
+348 
-353 TYKVAEGDTL
+353 TYDVVEGDTL
-363 NKIAKEFGVTVEAL
+363 NKIAEKHGVTVEAL
-377 KAANNLTDDNI
+377 KAANELTDDNI

-394 KIPAEGETED
+394 KIPAKGGNEGTTTTSED
-404 TGNAEETPTLSVSQE
+404 TPTQTETTTLAVSQE

>member
-29 TEEEVTTEAVSDT
+29 TEEEVTTEAVSDI
-42 TVEETVDETVSDGL
+42 TVEETVAETVSDGL
-56 DETEDVTDEITEAPA
+56 DETEDVTDEITDAPA

-103 ATEAEDGL
+103 VTEAEDGL

-116 EWGRLNTDLYSSD
+116 EWGRLNTDLYISD

-160 YPGAETYGH
+160 YPGAETFGH
-169 VAAQYVHSEGFTYV
+169 VAAQYVDSEGFTYV
-183 ENAGTE
+183 EDAGTE

-225 QPLFT
+225 QLLFT
-230 ENAEGVFELTPKAD
+230 ENAEGVFELTPKEN
-244 EETTAEESEDTTA
+244 EETTV
-257 EGDETSEESED
+257 
-268 TTAEGDETLEES
+268 EES

-301 DETSEETEDTTAE
+301 DETSEETEETTAE
-314 GDETSEETED
+314 GDETSEESED

-348 EAEEK
+348 TTEETSAEGDETSEEAEEQ
-353 TYKVAEGDTL
+353 TYEVVEGDTL
-363 NKIAKEFGVTVEAL
+363 NKIAKKHGVTVEAL

-394 KIPAEGETED
+394 KIPAKGETED
-404 TGNAEETPTLSVSQE
+404 TGNAEETPALSVSQE

>member
-29 TEEEVTTEAVSDT
+29 TEEEVTTEAVSDI
-42 TVEETVDETVSDGL
+42 TVEETVAETVSDGL
-56 DETEDVTDEITEAPA
+56 DETEDVTDQVTEATA

-76 NSSTRKFVFDNEEVV
+76 NSSTRKFVFDNEEVA

-116 EWGRLNTDLYSSD
+116 EWGRLNTDLYSGD

-169 VAAQYVHSEGFTYV
+169 VAAQYVDSEGFTYV
-183 ENAGTE
+183 EDAGTE

-230 ENAEGVFELTPKAD
+230 ENAEGVFELTPKEN
-244 EETTAEESEDTTA
+244 EETTVEESEDTTA
-257 EGDETSEESED
+257 EGDETSETTED
-268 TTAEGDETLEES
+268 TS
-280 EDTTAEGDETS
+280 AEGDETS
-291 EETEDTTAEG
+291 ETTE
-301 DETSEETEDTTAE
+301 ETS
-314 GDETSEETED
+314 
-324 TTAEGDETSE
+324 AEGDETSE

-353 TYKVAEGDTL
+353 TYVVAEGDTL

-394 KIPAEGETED
+394 KIPAKGGNED

>member
-56 DETEDVTDEITEAPA
+56 DEITEAPA

-169 VAAQYVHSEGFTYV
+169 VAAQYVESEGFTYV
-183 ENAGTE
+183 EDAGTE
-189 SVDVFTQAE
+189 AVDVFTQAE
-198 AFKSPALENAT
+198 AFKSAALENAT

-257 EGDETSEESED
+257 EGDETSE
-268 TTAEGDETLEES
+268 T
-280 EDTTAEGDETS
+280 
-291 EETEDTTAEG
+291 
-301 DETSEETEDTTAE
+301 
-314 GDETSEETED
+314 TED

>member
-18 VNPVFAQEETT
+18 VNPVFAQEDTT
-29 TEEEVTTEAVSDT
+29 IDEEVPTEEVSDT
-42 TVEETVDETVSDGL
+42 TAEENVAETVSDGL
-56 DETEDVTDEITEAPA
+56 DETEDVTDEMTEATA
-71 QYVIE
+71 QYVIV
-76 NSSTRKFVFDNEEVV
+76 NSSTRKFVFDNEEVA

-116 EWGRLNTDLYSSD
+116 EWGRLNTDLYSGD
-129 EVVYEAGTPVFR
+129 EVLYEAGTPVFR

-183 ENAGTE
+183 EDAGTE

-198 AFKSPALENAT
+198 AFKSAILENAT
-209 ARLNP
+209 ERLNP
-214 ALDDELPPLTE
+214 ALENELPALAE

-230 ENAEGVFELTPKAD
+230 ENAEGVYELTPKAD
-244 EETTAEESEDTTA
+244 EETTTEAEQTTAEETEDATA

-268 TTAEGDETLEES
+268 TTAEGDETS
-280 EDTTAEGDETS
+280 ETTEDTSAEGDETSETTAEGDET
-291 EETEDTTAEG
+291 TETTAEG
-301 DETSEETEDTTAE
+301 DETAETTEETSSETSAESETTASQE
-314 GDETSEETED
+314 Q
-324 TTAEGDETSE
+324 
-334 ETEDTTAEGDETSE
+334 
-348 EAEEK
+348 
-353 TYKVAEGDTL
+353 TYDVVEGDTL
-363 NKIAKEFGVTVEAL
+363 NKIAEKHGVTVEAL
-377 KAANNLTDDNI
+377 KAANELTDDNI

-394 KIPAEGETED
+394 KIPAKGENEGTTTTSED
-404 TGNAEETPTLSVSQE
+404 TPTQTETTTLAVSQE

-460 FNKKKDNK
+460 FNKKKENK

>member
-18 VNPVFAQEETT
+18 VNPVFAQEDTT
-29 TEEEVTTEAVSDT
+29 IDEEVPTEEVSDT
-42 TVEETVDETVSDGL
+42 TVEETVAETVSDGL
-56 DETEDVTDEITEAPA
+56 DETEDVTDEMTEATA
-71 QYVIE
+71 QYVIV
-76 NSSTRKFVFDNEEVV
+76 NSSTRKFVFDNEEVA

-116 EWGRLNTDLYSSD
+116 EWGRLNTDLYSGD
-129 EVVYEAGTPVFR
+129 EVLYEAGTPVFR

-183 ENAGTE
+183 EDAGTE

-198 AFKSPALENAT
+198 AFKSAILENAT
-209 ARLNP
+209 ERLNP
-214 ALDDELPPLTE
+214 ALENELPALAE

-230 ENAEGVFELTPKAD
+230 ENAEGVYELTPKAD
-244 EETTAEESEDTTA
+244 EETTTEAEQTTAEETEDATA
-257 EGDETSEESED
+257 EGDETSETTEG
-268 TTAEGDETLEES
+268 TTAEGDETTEES
-280 EDTTAEGDETS
+280 EDTTVEGDETS
-291 EETEDTTAEG
+291 ETTEGTTAEG
-301 DETSEETEDTTAE
+301 ETSS
-314 GDETSEETED
+314 ETSDESET
-324 TTAEGDETSE
+324 TT
-334 ETEDTTAEGDETSE
+334 
-348 EAEEK
+348 AEEK

-363 NKIAKEFGVTVEAL
+363 NKIAKEYGVTVEAL

-394 KIPAEGETED
+394 KLPAKDGNEGT
-404 TGNAEETPTLSVSQE
+404 TTAEETPTQTETTTLAVSQE

-426 TKDGKSLPQTGERN
+426 TKDGKSLPQTGERD